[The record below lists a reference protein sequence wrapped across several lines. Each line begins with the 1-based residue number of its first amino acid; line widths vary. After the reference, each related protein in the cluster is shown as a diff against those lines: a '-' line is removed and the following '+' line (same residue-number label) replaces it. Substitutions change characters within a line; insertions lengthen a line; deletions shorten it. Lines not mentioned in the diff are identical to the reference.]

1 MSMKDK
7 LKGTKDKV
15 VGKAKEVYGDVAND
29 PETELEGK
37 LQHAKGHAEEKI
49 GKAKDEAEDK
59 LKDAKDKAEE
69 TSDDL
74 KRKVNDKI
82 DEWKE

>member
-29 PETELEGK
+29 PEKELEGK

-49 GKAKDEAEDK
+49 GKAKDET
-59 LKDAKDKAEE
+59 EE

-82 DEWKE
+82 DDWKE